1 MMRMPMRNE
10 VRCFKDDAVMQPI
23 EEHPGWI
30 RCPVCQFVTQLIDYD
45 ADDVRRTFD
54 DLHRERLED
63 EDEQPDPNDGA
74 LYPWGH
80 LAPLGRQDKRGGSKG
95 GRRRK
100 RKYVSRPAPKW
111 TIA

>member
-1 MMRMPMRNE
+1 MRNSKRNE

-23 EEHPGWI
+23 EGHPGWI

-45 ADDVRRTFD
+45 ADDVRQTFD

-63 EDEQPDPNDGA
+63 EDEQPDPHDGA

-80 LAPLGRQDKRGGSKG
+80 LAPLGRQDKRGGGSKS

-100 RKYVSRPAPKW
+100 RKYVNSPAPKW